1 MEDERR
7 RLLDRIRE
15 ELGDLKVIQAMEHVD
30 RADFVPPSSAH
41 LAYED
46 IPLPIGEGQTISQP
60 FIVALMIGAL
70 DLRASDRVLEVG
82 TGSGY
87 QAAVLARLARE
98 VVTVERIPSLAESAE
113 NRLKALGID
122 NVRVHL
128 AGDELGWPEDAPYD
142 AVVVSAAAP
151 TLPRKL
157 IDQLVIGGRMV
168 APVGSMGSQELMRV
182 VRTADGFS
190 VRTMG
195 YCRFVPLIG
204 PDAWPEDTLVDD
216 GDPL

>member
-1 MEDERR
+1 MGCPLKEERR
-7 RLLDRIRE
+7 RLLDRIRD
-15 ELGDLKVIQAMEHVD
+15 ELGDLNVIQAMQKVN
-30 RADFVPPSSAH
+30 RANFVPPSSVH

-46 IPLPIGEGQTISQP
+46 IPLPIGDNQTISQP
-60 FIVALMIGAL
+60 FMVALMIGAL

-98 VVTVERIPSLAESAE
+98 VVTVERIPSLAESAD
-113 NRLKALGID
+113 NRLKTLGVD

-128 AGDELGWPEDAPYD
+128 VGEELGWPEGAPFD
-142 AVVVSAAAP
+142 TVVVSAGTP

-157 IDQLVIGGRMV
+157 IDQLVVGGRMV

-190 VRTMG
+190 VRTLG
-195 YCRFVPLIG
+195 SCRFVPLIG
-204 PDAWPEDTLVDD
+204 PDAWPDGTMVD
-216 GDPL
+216 

>member
-1 MEDERR
+1 MQ
-7 RLLDRIRE
+7 
-15 ELGDLKVIQAMEHVD
+15 KVD
-30 RADFVPPSSAH
+30 RANFVPPSSAH
-41 LAYED
+41 LAYKD
-46 IPLPIGEGQTISQP
+46 ISLPIVDNQTISQP

-82 TGSGY
+82 TGSGF

-113 NRLKALGID
+113 DRLKTLGMD

-128 AGDELGWPEDAPYD
+128 AGEELGWPEDSPYD
-142 AVVVSAAAP
+142 TVVVSAAAP

-157 IDQLVIGGRMV
+157 IDQLVVGGRMV

-190 VRTMG
+190 VRTLG
-195 YCRFVPLIG
+195 SCRFVPLIG
-204 PDAWPEDTLVDD
+204 PDAWPDSTKLID
-216 GDPL
+216 GDQP

>member
-1 MEDERR
+1 MGCPLKEERH
-7 RLLDRIRE
+7 RLLDRIRD
-15 ELGDLKVIQAMEHVD
+15 ELGDLNVIQAMQKVD
-30 RADFVPPSSAH
+30 RANFVPPSSVH

-46 IPLPIGEGQTISQP
+46 IPLPIGDNQTISQP
-60 FIVALMIGAL
+60 FMVALMIGAL

-98 VVTVERIPSLAESAE
+98 VVTVERIPSLAESAD
-113 NRLKALGID
+113 NRLKTLGVD

-128 AGDELGWPEDAPYD
+128 VGEELGWPEGAPFD
-142 AVVVSAAAP
+142 TVVVSAGAP

-157 IDQLVIGGRMV
+157 IDQLVVGGRMV

-190 VRTMG
+190 VRTLG
-195 YCRFVPLIG
+195 SCRFVPLIG
-204 PDAWPEDTLVDD
+204 PDAWPDGTMVD
-216 GDPL
+216 

>member
-1 MEDERR
+1 MGCPLKEERR
-7 RLLDRIRE
+7 RLLDRIRD
-15 ELGDLKVIQAMEHVD
+15 ELGDLNVIQAMQKVD
-30 RADFVPPSSAH
+30 RANFVPPSSVH

-46 IPLPIGEGQTISQP
+46 IPLPIGDNQTISQP
-60 FIVALMIGAL
+60 FMVALMIGAL

-98 VVTVERIPSLAESAE
+98 VVTVERIPSLAESAD
-113 NRLKALGID
+113 NRLKTLGVD

-128 AGDELGWPEDAPYD
+128 VGEELGWPEGAPFD
-142 AVVVSAAAP
+142 TVVVSAGAP

-157 IDQLVIGGRMV
+157 IDQLVVGGRMV

-190 VRTMG
+190 VRTLG
-195 YCRFVPLIG
+195 SCRFVPLIG
-204 PDAWPEDTLVDD
+204 PDAWPDGTMVD
-216 GDPL
+216 